1 MKESL
6 KRILRSKKFVI
17 SDFLI
22 KIAYEKKLSLNEF
35 LVLIYLE
42 NDFSDHFEIE
52 LISNN
57 LGISVND
64 AMEAFNSLTL
74 KGLVSLDSVKGAD
87 RRFNEVVN
95 LNNVYD
101 VALEEL
107 SNEAQK
113 EQKEDIFKVFERE
126 LGRTISSMELELIN
140 GWLVSGTSEEMI
152 LGALRESV
160 YNGVSNFRY
169 IDKIIYEWEKKGF
182 KTMDDVNNHL
192 KNRYQGKDKPQAK
205 ANLKKEQDILDYDW
219 LDE

>member
-57 LGISVND
+57 LGISAND

-113 EQKEDIFKVFERE
+113 EQKEDIFKVF
-126 LGRTISSMELELIN
+126 
-140 GWLVSGTSEEMI
+140 V
-152 LGALRESV
+152 
-160 YNGVSNFRY
+160 
-169 IDKIIYEWEKKGF
+169 
-182 KTMDDVNNHL
+182 
-192 KNRYQGKDKPQAK
+192 
-205 ANLKKEQDILDYDW
+205 
-219 LDE
+219 

>member
-57 LGISVND
+57 LGISAND

-152 LGALRESV
+152 LGALREAV

-192 KNRYQGKDKPQAK
+192 KNRYQGKDKPQTK